1 MVGASTGRLSSSNPN
16 LQNIPIKTEE
26 GRLIRTAFE
35 SKSGFKIV
43 SMDYSQIELRLIA
56 HIADEIKMLDAFNN
70 DLDIHSDTASK
81 VFGVPINK
89 MTSDLR
95 RKAKAINFG
104 LIYGISAFG
113 LGKQLGITRNLAAE
127 YMAMYFE
134 KYPGVKQYMEST
146 KESASQNGYVE
157 TLFGRR
163 LYLKEINA
171 NNALR
176 RQASERAAIN
186 APVQGTAADIMKIA
200 MIRMYQALEKEKS
213 EARIILQVHD
223 ELILDT
229 PEKEIDRV
237 IELTTE
243 AMKEATLLDVPLE
256 IDIGIGDN
264 WDQAH

>member
-1 MVGASTGRLSSSNPN
+1 
-16 LQNIPIKTEE
+16 
-26 GRLIRTAFE
+26 
-35 SKSGFKIV
+35 
-43 SMDYSQIELRLIA
+43 
-56 HIADEIKMLDAFNN
+56 
-70 DLDIHSDTASK
+70 
-81 VFGVPINK
+81 
-89 MTSDLR
+89 
-95 RKAKAINFG
+95 
-104 LIYGISAFG
+104 
-113 LGKQLGITRNLAAE
+113 
-127 YMAMYFE
+127 
-134 KYPGVKQYMEST
+134 MEST

-163 LYLKEINA
+163 LYLKEINS

>member
-1 MVGASTGRLSSSNPN
+1 
-16 LQNIPIKTEE
+16 
-26 GRLIRTAFE
+26 
-35 SKSGFKIV
+35 
-43 SMDYSQIELRLIA
+43 
-56 HIADEIKMLDAFNN
+56 
-70 DLDIHSDTASK
+70 
-81 VFGVPINK
+81 
-89 MTSDLR
+89 
-95 RKAKAINFG
+95 
-104 LIYGISAFG
+104 
-113 LGKQLGITRNLAAE
+113 
-127 YMAMYFE
+127 MAMYFE

-229 PEKEIDRV
+229 PEKEIDRI